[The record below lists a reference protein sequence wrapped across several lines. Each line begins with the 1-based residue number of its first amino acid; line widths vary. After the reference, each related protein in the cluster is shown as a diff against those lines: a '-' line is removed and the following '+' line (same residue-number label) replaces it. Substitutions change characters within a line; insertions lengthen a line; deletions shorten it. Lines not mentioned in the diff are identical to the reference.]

1 MAKVASRSPTKPVV
15 RAASARALSSAYVL
29 HSHDWSE
36 SSLILDLFCREQ
48 GRVVAVAKG
57 AKRPYSQLRPV
68 LMPFQRISVAF
79 GAKRADEAEVWL
91 LRHAEWAGGP
101 AWSGG
106 AALLPAFY
114 LNELLMRLLARH
126 DPHPELF
133 DAYADALQG
142 LTQPTLLAAALRAF
156 ELVLLRQ
163 LGHLP
168 DLSVE
173 TVGEAPVRAGQ
184 GHAVHAEMGVR
195 ATPWQVDVN
204 EPGVR
209 GDGPVQVDGAV
220 LLALESALRRTV
232 SAGQSAVPGV
242 MAAVMAASAEAGPAT
257 MGDLKAVTRSLL
269 LYHLGSAPLR
279 TRQLMIELQQP

>member
-1 MAKVASRSPTKPVV
+1 MAKLLARSTTKAPA
-15 RAASARALSSAYVL
+15 RAASARATSLAYVL

-36 SSLILDLFCREQ
+36 SSLILELFCREQ
-48 GRVVAVAKG
+48 GKVLAVAKG

-68 LMPFQRISVAF
+68 LMPFQRIQVAF

-101 AWSGG
+101 AWPGG

-142 LTQPTLLAAALRAF
+142 LTQPALLTAALRAF

-168 DLSVE
+168 DLSQD
-173 TVGEAPVRAGQ
+173 TVDASAVRPGQ
-184 GHAVHAEMGVR
+184 GHTLHPELGVR
-195 ATPWQVDVN
+195 TSPWLVDAN
-204 EPGVR
+204 EPGAR
-209 GDGPVQVDGAV
+209 GDGPVQLDGGV
-220 LLALESALRRTV
+220 LLALEQALSRPVGDGRSV
-232 SAGQSAVPGV
+232 VPGL
-242 MAAVMAASAEAGPAT
+242 MAACVTAGGLA
-257 MGDLKAVTRSLL
+257 MNDLKAVTRTLL
-269 LYHLGSAPLR
+269 HYHLGSHTLR